1 MKQGQAKVI
10 RLEEYQVPHYLVD
23 TIHLAVDLNDKS
35 TVVTS
40 TVKYQRHTE
49 HPEANTLQ
57 LNGEAQELLS
67 VSIDGQ
73 TLSESDYELD
83 EEYLTLK
90 ALPESFELVVS
101 SRIYPQQNTSLE
113 GLYQSSGNYCTQ
125 CEAEGFRKITY
136 FLDRPDVMAIFTTR
150 IEGDKAT
157 NPVLLSNGN
166 CIEKGDMDNGRHFAV
181 WHDPFIKPAYLFALV
196 AGDLSHVSD
205 AFVTMSGRKVALE
218 IYTEAHNIERCDHA
232 MQSLKRSMKWDEERF
247 GLEYDLDIYMIV
259 AVDDFNM
266 GAMENKGLNVFNSKL
281 VFASPDTA
289 TDTDYINIEAVIG
302 HEYFHNWTGNRVT
315 CRDWFQLSLKEGL
328 TVFRDQEFTADLH
341 SRSVKRIEDVRML
354 RTHQFAEDAGP
365 MAHPIR
371 PSSFIEINNFYT
383 VTVYEKGAEVVRLYQ
398 TLLGQEGFRKGM
410 DLYFERHDG
419 QAVTTEEFL
428 AAMADANGRD
438 LSQMQTWYDQA
449 GTPEVAVTMDYDAA
463 SKVCTL
469 NFKQSCPDT
478 PESSEKAPFLIPFSV
493 SLLDSQGQAIS
504 LVLADSSN
512 DPDRAESTAIND
524 ATRLIINLTKAEQR
538 VSFANVAEK
547 PLPSLL
553 GDFSAPVKY
562 DYDYSV
568 DDYIFLMQHDSDDFN
583 RWEASQRLAQ
593 LLMLQMLDDKAQGK
607 AFGLAPAVVDAYQQ
621 VLENDELEHALRAEA
636 LSLPGESDI
645 ADAVDLADPQA
656 IHEVREYFISTLA
669 NGMRLPFDACY
680 EALNQ
685 AEDYQIDAAS
695 MGRRRLKNVCLS
707 YLARI
712 NDDGIHA
719 LCFAQFTNANNM
731 TDKLAALDALSGI
744 DCPQREE
751 ALKAFE
757 AQWKDNPL
765 VMDKWFMI
773 QAGSSLPGTLVQVK
787 ALQSHASFDAA
798 NPNKIRS
805 LVGRFAMANPVN
817 FHHESGEGYEFLTD
831 YVIDLDTRNP
841 QVASRLVRALAK
853 WQQLE
858 PKRSALM
865 KASLE
870 RIHKQSG
877 ISNDVFEIVDKSLKQ
892 T

>member
-1 MKQGQAKVI
+1 MKLGHAKVI
-10 RLEEYQVPHYLVD
+10 RLEEYQVPNYLVERVN
-23 TIHLAVDLNDKS
+23 LNFDLNNDE
-35 TVVTS
+35 TIVTS

-49 HPEANTLQ
+49 HPTVTTLQ
-57 LNGEAQELLS
+57 LHGEAQELLS
-67 VSIDGQ
+67 VSIDGLV
-73 TLSESDYELD
+73 LSQDQYEVSDELLSLRD
-83 EEYLTLK
+83 L
-90 ALPESFELVVS
+90 ADSFVLVIS
-101 SRIYPQQNTSLE
+101 SRIYPHKNTSLE

-166 CIEKGDMDNGRHFAV
+166 CIEKGDLAGGRHFAV

-196 AGDLSHVSD
+196 AGNLSHVSD
-205 AFVTMSGRKVALE
+205 EFTTLSGRKVALE
-218 IYTEAHNIERCDHA
+218 IYTEAHNIDRCDHA
-232 MQSLKRSMKWDEERF
+232 MQSLKRSMTWDEERF

-289 TDTDYINIEAVIG
+289 TDIDYINIEAVIG

-398 TLLGQEGFRKGM
+398 TLLGQDGFRKGM

-419 QAVTTEEFL
+419 QAVTTEDFL
-428 AAMADANGRD
+428 AAMADANDRD
-438 LSQMQTWYDQA
+438 LSQMQTWYNQA
-449 GTPEVAVTMDYDAA
+449 GTPEVRVTMDYDELA
-463 SKVCTL
+463 KTCTL
-469 NFKQSCPDT
+469 NFAQSCPDT
-478 PESSEKAPFLIPFSV
+478 PESDDKAPFLIPFSV
-493 SLLDSQGQAIS
+493 SLLNSQGQKIALEI
-504 LVLADSSN
+504 ADSS
-512 DPDRAESTAIND
+512 ETKVIVTASGK
-524 ATRLIINLTKAEQR
+524 TKMVINLTQAEQS
-538 VSFANVAEK
+538 VSFANVLEK

-562 DYDYSV
+562 DYDYSAE
-568 DDYIFLMQHDSDDFN
+568 DYIFLMRHDSDDFN

-593 LLMLQMLDDKAQGK
+593 LLILQMLNDKAAGRVY
-607 AFGLAPAVVDAYQQ
+607 GLAPEVVDAYQQ
-621 VLENDELEHALRAEA
+621 VLENEILDHALRAEA

-645 ADAVDLADPQA
+645 ADAVELADPQA

-669 NGMRLPFDACY
+669 NGMRLPLDSCY
-680 EALNQ
+680 EVLNQ
-685 AEDYQIDAAS
+685 AESYQIDAAS

-712 NDDGIHA
+712 KDEGVHA
-719 LCFAQFTNANNM
+719 LCLAQFESANNM
-731 TDKLAALDALSGI
+731 TDRLAALDALSGI
-744 DCPQREE
+744 DCAERET

-757 AQWKDNPL
+757 TQWKDNPL

-773 QAGSSLPGTLVQVK
+773 QAGSSLPNALEKVK
-787 ALQSHASFDAA
+787 ALQSHPAFDVK

-805 LVGRFAMANPVN
+805 LIGRFTMANPVN
-817 FHHESGEGYEFLTD
+817 FHHKSGEGYQFLTD
-831 YVIDLDTRNP
+831 FVIDLDTRNP
-841 QVASRLVRALAK
+841 QVASRLIRALAK
-853 WQQLE
+853 WQQYE
-858 PKRSALM
+858 PTRAALM
-865 KASLE
+865 KASLQ
-870 RIHKQSG
+870 RIHGQSG
-877 ISNDVFEIVDKSLKQ
+877 ISNDVFEIVDKSLK
-892 T
+892 